1 MTVATGE
8 GLGRGYI
15 DVAFRS
21 LDSGAS
27 LMMVVTS
34 REKNSSIVL
43 KSYHHVSVNKS
54 NNRVSKLKCYPV

>member
-43 KSYHHVSVNKS
+43 KSYHHP
-54 NNRVSKLKCYPV
+54 RIF